1 MTEIS
6 DFLDTFSAPNI
17 YKCMHG
23 EKYHIAI
30 FNINYIGHHVSYVCS
45 RKKVFTAL
53 LTRKEQHW
61 WQTVR
66 LTFLFIDCLN

>member
-45 RKKVFTAL
+45 RK
-53 LTRKEQHW
+53 
-61 WQTVR
+61 
-66 LTFLFIDCLN
+66 